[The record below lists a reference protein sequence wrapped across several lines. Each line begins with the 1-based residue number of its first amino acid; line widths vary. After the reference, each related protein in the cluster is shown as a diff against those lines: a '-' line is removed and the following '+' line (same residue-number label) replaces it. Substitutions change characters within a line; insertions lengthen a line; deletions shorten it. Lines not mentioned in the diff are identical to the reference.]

1 MQMPWINMM
10 ISVDLEQNELS
21 AGLKIDSINRSKNER
36 NFDQREDNY
45 SRGVCFF
52 GRMVGKAVSPSV

>member
-1 MQMPWINMM
+1 MM